1 MILEHGLDPYPRL
14 KEMREH
20 YPVFYHQDH
29 YFWSVYR
36 YDDVQRVL
44 SDYAAFSSQ
53 TMYQGSSMP
62 LANSLIN
69 IDPPR
74 HRKLRSIVTQ
84 AFTPR
89 TVAQLTPRITELV
102 HELLDKVAAK
112 GEMDVIADLAYPF
125 PVTVIAELLGVPV
138 KDRAQFKIWSDDV
151 VGTGEPSGNEP
162 QREMVEYFRE
172 MIEQRRKEPKDD
184 LISALLA
191 AQIDGEY
198 LSTQELL
205 GFFILLL
212 VAGNITTTNLIG
224 NTFLCFDEYPEALEQ
239 LYAEPELISSA
250 IEEVLRY
257 HSPVVN
263 MFRVVKTET
272 TIDGKTM
279 MPGSFLV
286 AWIASA
292 NRDET
297 QFPNASC
304 FDIRR
309 NPNRHLSFGHG
320 IHFCLGAPLARLEAK
335 IALTTLLERFP
346 EMRRAQNIPVEPLG
360 SSFLYGVK
368 NFPITFKRS

>member
-1 MILEHGLDPYPRL
+1 MITEHGLNPYARL

-20 YPVFYHQDH
+20 HPVFYHQDH
-29 YFWSVYR
+29 HFWSVYR

-44 SDYAAFSSQ
+44 SDYVAFSSQ
-53 TMYQGSSMP
+53 TMYAGSSMP
-62 LANSLIN
+62 LATSLIN

-89 TVAQLTPRITELV
+89 TIAQLTPRITALV
-102 HELLDKVAAK
+102 HEFLNRVAAK
-112 GEMDVIADLAYPF
+112 GGMDVIADLAYPF

-162 QREMVEYFRE
+162 QREMVEYFMG
-172 MIEQRRKEPKDD
+172 MIEQRRQEPKDD

-198 LSTQELL
+198 LSMQELM
-205 GFFILLL
+205 GFFVLLL

-224 NTFLCFDEYPEALEQ
+224 NAFLCFDEYPEALEQ
-239 LYAEPELISSA
+239 LYAEPELIPNA

-263 MFRVVKTET
+263 IFRVVKTET
-272 TIDGKTM
+272 TIDDKTM
-279 MPGSFLV
+279 MPGNFLV
-286 AWIASA
+286 AWVASA
-292 NRDET
+292 NRDEA
-297 QFPNASC
+297 QFPHADR
-304 FDIRR
+304 FDVRR

-335 IALTTLLERFP
+335 IALTAMLERFP
-346 EMRRAQNIPVEPLG
+346 GMRREPNIPVEPLG
-360 SSFLYGVK
+360 STFLYGVK
-368 NFPITFKRS
+368 NFPITFKRG